1 MKKFVLA
8 SALIVSAYAAHAHA
22 QAYAELG
29 YLTTDASTTSRGERL
44 EAAPT
49 AVRGIF
55 GYDVDPYMAIEGMV
69 LFGAD
74 DATVRDNSFG
84 NAGDEVKVGNSL
96 GVYVR
101 PKYKLSNR
109 VELFARVGVVR
120 LKGSV
125 AYAGG
130 GSESRTESGL
140 SYGAGL
146 GFAINKST
154 SVNFDYMQYLNKDDV
169 QINGFTV
176 GLGFKF

>member
-1 MKKFVLA
+1 MKKFVIASVLLMTALA
-8 SALIVSAYAAHAHA
+8 AKA

-29 YLTTDASTTSRGERL
+29 YLTTDASTTSRGVRY

-55 GYDVDPYMAIEGMV
+55 GYDVDPYMAIEGMA

-74 DATVRDNSFG
+74 DARVRDNGFANS
-84 NAGDEVKVGNSL
+84 GDEVKVGNSL
-96 GVYVR
+96 GLYIK

-120 LKGSV
+120 VKGSV
-125 AYAGG
+125 AYASG
-130 GSESRTESGL
+130 GSETRSESGL

-146 GFAINKST
+146 GLAISKST
-154 SVNFDYMQYLNKDDV
+154 SINFDYMQYLNKDDV